1 MSVRLPEQNEDPWSP
16 VEVFYIYALPLHAVE
31 SFVKHKV
38 KTKTAR
44 GERVS
49 TFYDRIYREKSS
61 PVGFYT
67 KLVKQYDKTY
77 SGTAG
82 FKSKDFLRRALKVK
96 MIGSAD
102 NEGRDIKDYFREAK
116 KIDQEYKGAITH
128 SHLKTMPDLFVVE
141 IGIIDKATLHEGI
154 TGVVDTVTE
163 YDKDGNIERVDKSKA
178 INGEDM
184 DYEKLF
190 GLLYHLGFDPL
201 SVIRHRRLTIQNLL
215 TKAVNQE
222 IARGNFSKKS
232 ILRVLD
238 EEVSELDADV
248 HDYIDGAKAP
258 KLAESTVKRYRPM
271 KLEIDSSL
279 YNRGINSPLYET
291 GQLYDALGYRIRA
304 FQSDNMKK
312 YLNDIRKAI
321 MSDRQRDYDRLY
333 TKYKREVG
341 VQPLKYSAMLGIKT
355 RRNLEKRISKIL
367 ITEKREK
374 IHVDR
379 EESFD
384 VRELMLAE
392 KISKARTCAN
402 IIKAD
407 FDVYMMA
414 KKEFKNDRMAM
425 LDFLYRS
432 KISESDVRIMEF
444 VGAIYDNLI

>member
-1 MSVRLPEQNEDPWSP
+1 MAVRLPEQNEDPWSP
-16 VEVFYIYALPLHAVE
+16 VEVFYIYAMPHHAVE
-31 SFVKHKV
+31 SFVKHKI

-44 GERVS
+44 GDRVS

-61 PVGFYT
+61 PIGFYT

-82 FKSKDFLRRALKVK
+82 FKSKDFLRRTLKTK
-96 MIGSAD
+96 RIGDYD
-102 NEGRDIKDYFREAK
+102 NEGHDIRNYFREAK
-116 KIDQEYKGAITH
+116 KLDREYKGAITH

-141 IGIIDKATLHEGI
+141 IGIVDRATLHEGI
-154 TGVVDTVTE
+154 TG
-163 YDKDGNIERVDKSKA
+163 

-215 TKAVNQE
+215 TKVVNQE
-222 IARGNFSKKS
+222 ITGGDFSKQS
-232 ILRVLD
+232 ILKVLD
-238 EEVSELDADV
+238 DEVSELNADV
-248 HDYIDGAKAP
+248 HNYIDGAKAP
-258 KLAESTVKRYRPM
+258 KLAESTIKHYRPM

-279 YNRGINSPLYET
+279 YNRGISSPLYET
-291 GQLYDALGYRIRA
+291 GQLYDALRYRIRA

-312 YLNDIRKAI
+312 YLSDIRRAI
-321 MSDRQRDYDRLY
+321 MSDKQRDYDRLY
-333 TKYKREVG
+333 SKYKKEVG
-341 VQPLKYSAMLGIKT
+341 LQPLKYAAMLGIKT
-355 RRNLEKRISKIL
+355 RRNLEKRLSKIL
-367 ITEKREK
+367 TTEREEK
-374 IHVDR
+374 VFVDR

-384 VRELMLAE
+384 MRELMLAE
-392 KISKARTCAN
+392 KISNARTYAN

-407 FDVYMMA
+407 FDVYMLA
-414 KKEFKNDRMAM
+414 KREFKNDRMAM

>member
-1 MSVRLPEQNEDPWSP
+1 MAVRLPDQSDDPWSP

-49 TFYDRIYREKSS
+49 TFYDRVYREKSS

-67 KLVKQYDKTY
+67 KLVKQYDKSY
-77 SGTAG
+77 SGKAG
-82 FKSKDFLRRALKVK
+82 FKSKDFLRKTLKTK
-96 MIGSAD
+96 MIGDKD
-102 NEGRDIKDYFREAK
+102 NEWRDIRDYFRATK
-116 KIDQEYKGAITH
+116 KLDREYKGAITH

-141 IGIIDKATLHEGI
+141 IGIIDRATLHEGI
-154 TGVVDTVTE
+154 TGT
-163 YDKDGNIERVDKSKA
+163 
-178 INGEDM
+178 NGEVM

-215 TKAVNQE
+215 TKVVNQE
-222 IARGNFSKKS
+222 IAKGDFSKQS
-232 ILRVLD
+232 ILKVLD
-238 EEVSELDADV
+238 DEVSELNADV
-248 HDYIDGAKAP
+248 HNYIDGAKAP
-258 KLAESTVKRYRPM
+258 KLAESTVKHYRPM

-312 YLNDIRKAI
+312 YLSDIRKAI
-321 MSDRQRDYDRLY
+321 MSDKHREYDRLY
-333 TKYKREVG
+333 SKYKKEVG
-341 VQPLKYSAMLGIKT
+341 VQPLKYAAMLGIRT
-355 RRNLEKRISKIL
+355 RRNLEKRLFKIL
-367 ITEKREK
+367 VTEKKEK
-374 IHVDR
+374 IYVDR

-392 KISKARTCAN
+392 KISNARTYAN

-407 FDVYMMA
+407 FDVYMIA
-414 KKEFKNDRMAM
+414 KREFKNDRIAM
-425 LDFLYRS
+425 LEFLYRS